1 MTLHKSVAFL
11 ASLIVLAALAACG
24 SSDPEDLTFDL
35 TIDSRSLNSDL
46 VKVKQNDTV
55 TLSFGT
61 DEPGSVH
68 LHGYDIEQDVA
79 IGEVT
84 TMQFVADATGDFK
97 ITFHPTGDIDVKA
110 HGAVFESETLEQGDI
125 FLFKIHAGLTGE
137 TIPFHNH
144 MDHDHT
150 GSIEVSEDAPISGG
164 AIIAINA
171 DGSFEP
177 TNLTVRPGM
186 TLTWTSPGS
195 ASARV
200 ASGESA
206 AVADEGE
213 HEEKEELLHEG
224 EGEELP
230 LGSLEVHPR

>member
-11 ASLIVLAALAACG
+11 ASLIVLATLIACG

-35 TIDSRSLNSDL
+35 IIDSRSLNSDL

-55 TLSFGT
+55 TLNFGT

-68 LHGYDIEQDVA
+68 LHGYDIEQGVA
-79 IGEVT
+79 IGELT
-84 TMQFVADATGDFK
+84 NIQFVANATGDFK
-97 ITFHPTGDIDVKA
+97 ITFHPAEIDVKT
-110 HGAVFESETLEQGDI
+110 HGAVFESRTLEQGDI

-144 MDHDHT
+144 MDHEHI

-177 TNLTVRPGM
+177 TNVTVRPGM

-200 ASGESA
+200 ASGEPA
-206 AVADEGE
+206 AVADESE
-213 HEEKEELLHEG
+213 HEEEEEHQQEG